1 MPHCSPVTIV
11 FFLKYDWDAKS
22 WPFQLQRVIY
32 RVQSPW
38 ATDRTTALLFV
49 TSNQNNSEV
58 GVKIDNMPGLE
69 VLHFHYKQSKAEP
82 AFGKKTVM
90 LDKKKMGG
98 WEKTDWQNK
107 YINIHYIKKIAR
119 LLQCS
124 IVLMTGN
131 WILAKSSLDLG
142 DRHLFSKAYSQGQI
156 KEALNI
162 PYLCCYKLRLL
173 GDFPCSEHISSSFLC
188 VFFCVFLCHSCMT
201 WIYVFCLLYFM
212 KFKWI

>member
-1 MPHCSPVTIV
+1 
-11 FFLKYDWDAKS
+11 
-22 WPFQLQRVIY
+22 
-32 RVQSPW
+32 
-38 ATDRTTALLFV
+38 
-49 TSNQNNSEV
+49 
-58 GVKIDNMPGLE
+58 
-69 VLHFHYKQSKAEP
+69 
-82 AFGKKTVM
+82 
-90 LDKKKMGG
+90 MGG

-107 YINIHYIKKIAR
+107 YINIHYIKKIAS

-173 GDFPCSEHISSSFLC
+173 GYFPCSEHISSSFLC
-188 VFFCVFLCHSCMT
+188 VFFCFFLCHSCMT
-201 WIYVFCLLYFM
+201 WIYVFSYIILTAPMLQINCSDRA
-212 KFKWI
+212 KTAQQHQKAKKDQRRH

>member
-1 MPHCSPVTIV
+1 
-11 FFLKYDWDAKS
+11 
-22 WPFQLQRVIY
+22 
-32 RVQSPW
+32 
-38 ATDRTTALLFV
+38 
-49 TSNQNNSEV
+49 
-58 GVKIDNMPGLE
+58 
-69 VLHFHYKQSKAEP
+69 
-82 AFGKKTVM
+82 
-90 LDKKKMGG
+90 MGG

-107 YINIHYIKKIAR
+107 YINIHYIKKIAS

-173 GDFPCSEHISSSFLC
+173 GYFPCSEHISSSFLC
-188 VFFCVFLCHSCMT
+188 VFFWGFFMPLLHDVNLC
-201 WIYVFCLLYFM
+201 FLLYYFNSTNVANKLFRQSKNCSATPKGQKRSKKTLKGM
-212 KFKWI
+212 MTELFPWLTSKSGTSLRR